1 MAFYPPVGAPLAL
14 RWLNRMAPSRGFNSR
29 AGSAYSSCGPAA
41 RVTRTRG
48 EKPGLG
54 LERRPPAGRAL
65 DIYLR
70 LRHDSDDSLSLS
82 PRALLGILLP
92 GLVWLV
98 YYLAA
103 YSARSRP
110 AMPAGTCPE
119 PISPYIPP
127 YLTVGSIR
135 ILAYCSTYGTANFR
149 ILNNTTIRDF
159 VWKPHDARPKRSRR

>member
-1 MAFYPPVGAPLAL
+1 MAQGLG
-14 RWLNRMAPSRGFNSR
+14 SRFFRLGLQFLW
-29 AGSAYSSCGPAA
+29 AGGP
-41 RVTRTRG
+41 RTRG
-48 EKPGLG
+48 ENPGLG
-54 LERRPPAGRAL
+54 LERRPGRAL
-65 DIYLR
+65 GIYLR
-70 LRHDSDDSLSLS
+70 LRHDDSLPVSLS

-127 YLTVGSIR
+127 YLSIR
-135 ILAYCSTYGTANFR
+135 ILAYGTTYSMVLAGTVPR
-149 ILNNTTIRDF
+149 ILEF
-159 VWKPHDARPKRSRR
+159 LEF

>member
-1 MAFYPPVGAPLAL
+1 MAQGLG
-14 RWLNRMAPSRGFNSR
+14 SRFFRRLGLQFLW
-29 AGSAYSSCGPAA
+29 AGGP
-41 RVTRTRG
+41 RTRG
-48 EKPGLG
+48 ENPGLG
-54 LERRPPAGRAL
+54 LERRPGRAL
-65 DIYLR
+65 GIYLR
-70 LRHDSDDSLSLS
+70 LRVRHDDSLSLS

-127 YLTVGSIR
+127 YLTVGSTGIR
-135 ILAYCSTYGTANFR
+135 ILAYLWYREF
-149 ILNNTTIRDF
+149 
-159 VWKPHDARPKRSRR
+159 

>member
-1 MAFYPPVGAPLAL
+1 MAQ
-14 RWLNRMAPSRGFNSR
+14 RMARGFNSGR
-29 AGSAYSSCGPAA
+29 LGLQFLWAGGP
-41 RVTRTRG
+41 RTRG
-48 EKPGLG
+48 ENPGLG
-54 LERRPPAGRAL
+54 LERRPGRAL
-65 DIYLR
+65 GIYLR
-70 LRHDSDDSLSLS
+70 LRHDDSLSLS

-135 ILAYCSTYGTANFR
+135 ILAYGTYSMVPR
-149 ILNNTTIRDF
+149 ILEF
-159 VWKPHDARPKRSRR
+159 

>member
-1 MAFYPPVGAPLAL
+1 MARA
-14 RWLNRMAPSRGFNSR
+14 RGFNSR

-48 EKPGLG
+48 ENPGLG

-98 YYLAA
+98 Y
-103 YSARSRP
+103 
-110 AMPAGTCPE
+110 
-119 PISPYIPP
+119 
-127 YLTVGSIR
+127 
-135 ILAYCSTYGTANFR
+135 
-149 ILNNTTIRDF
+149 
-159 VWKPHDARPKRSRR
+159 

>member
-1 MAFYPPVGAPLAL
+1 MAQGLG
-14 RWLNRMAPSRGFNSR
+14 SRFFRLGLQFLW
-29 AGSAYSSCGPAA
+29 AGGP
-41 RVTRTRG
+41 RTRG
-48 EKPGLG
+48 ENPGLG
-54 LERRPPAGRAL
+54 LERRPGRAL
-65 DIYLR
+65 GIYLR
-70 LRHDSDDSLSLS
+70 LRVRHDDSLSLS

-119 PISPYIPP
+119 PTSPYIPP
-127 YLTVGSIR
+127 YLSIR
-135 ILAYCSTYGTANFR
+135 IPTVFGLRCLQYGTANFR
-149 ILNNTTIRDF
+149 ILTTLRYEILYF

>member
-1 MAFYPPVGAPLAL
+1 MAQGLG
-14 RWLNRMAPSRGFNSR
+14 SRFFRLGLQFLW
-29 AGSAYSSCGPAA
+29 AGGP
-41 RVTRTRG
+41 RTRG
-48 EKPGLG
+48 ENPGLG
-54 LERRPPAGRAL
+54 LERRPGRAL
-65 DIYLR
+65 GIYLR
-70 LRHDSDDSLSLS
+70 LRHDDSDSLPVSLS

-127 YLTVGSIR
+127 YLTVGTYGSIR
-135 ILAYCSTYGTANFR
+135 ILAYLWYREF
-149 ILNNTTIRDF
+149 
-159 VWKPHDARPKRSRR
+159 

>member
-14 RWLNRMAPSRGFNSR
+14 RWLKEWLEVLIP

-70 LRHDSDDSLSLS
+70 LRHDDSLPVSLS

-92 GLVWLV
+92 GLV
-98 YYLAA
+98 
-103 YSARSRP
+103 
-110 AMPAGTCPE
+110 
-119 PISPYIPP
+119 
-127 YLTVGSIR
+127 
-135 ILAYCSTYGTANFR
+135 
-149 ILNNTTIRDF
+149 
-159 VWKPHDARPKRSRR
+159 